1 MHDHRTCE
9 DDQDATRMA
18 ETILRELG
26 YNNVQKGSNRYD
38 IQFKFSER
46 QLLNIARTAE
56 RIARWARAE
65 MKGR

>member
-1 MHDHRTCE
+1 
-9 DDQDATRMA
+9 MA